1 LAGCSFLLGIVISFA
16 LAIAAVTFRHPIF
29 KGMVDF
35 LNVWSIS
42 LPTFC
47 VGVLAILVFS
57 IWLRWVPFLGNLLFP
72 ILVIGIDKAGQ
83 IVKPL
88 YEELSESS
96 TAAHVRTARAKGLGT
111 FRIATLHLLP
121 TGIPVALAMTGL
133 VLAGL
138 VAGTL
143 TMEVLF
149 GLPGIGSLML
159 NAIHA
164 RDYPVIQASIVVI
177 AISLV
182 VINAVMDAL
191 HRLVDPRLA

>member
-1 LAGCSFLLGIVISFA
+1 VNSIAILLYRLGKTLAQAFAIVVIVFVFARFIPGDVVDVMNLQGDLTEAQSEAIRANLGLDRSIVAQFMDWSSGALRGDFGRSIRFDKPVSEMLLAAIPTTLTLAGCSFLLGIVISFA
-16 LAIAAVTFRHPIF
+16 LAIAAVTFRHPVF

-88 YEELSESS
+88 YGELSES
-96 TAAHVRTARAKGLGT
+96 
-111 FRIATLHLLP
+111 
-121 TGIPVALAMTGL
+121 
-133 VLAGL
+133 
-138 VAGTL
+138 
-143 TMEVLF
+143 
-149 GLPGIGSLML
+149 
-159 NAIHA
+159 
-164 RDYPVIQASIVVI
+164 
-177 AISLV
+177 
-182 VINAVMDAL
+182 
-191 HRLVDPRLA
+191 